1 MARAIFASRGFV
13 GVNFSVHFLGGPATA
28 ETAADHVLHFLELGG
43 EDSVGLGSDFDGIDS
58 PLAWGDA
65 GGMDQ
70 VVQALDQGGFS
81 PREIDA
87 ICWENAWKF
96 FQRTL

>member
-1 MARAIFASRGFV
+1 
-13 GVNFSVHFLGGPATA
+13 
-28 ETAADHVLHFLELGG
+28 
-43 EDSVGLGSDFDGIDS
+43 
-58 PLAWGDA
+58 
-65 GGMDQ
+65 MDQ
-70 VVQALDQGGFS
+70 VVQALDRGGFS

>member
-1 MARAIFASRGFV
+1 MIHVAG
-13 GVNFSVHFLGGPATA
+13 L
-28 ETAADHVLHFLELGG
+28 ETVA
-43 EDSVGLGSDFDGIDS
+43 LGSDFDGIDT

-96 FQRTL
+96 FQRTLSPSPRRLPRPGQPRVSPSRAHCAHFQRRTHP

>member
-1 MARAIFASRGFV
+1 
-13 GVNFSVHFLGGPATA
+13 
-28 ETAADHVLHFLELGG
+28 
-43 EDSVGLGSDFDGIDS
+43 
-58 PLAWGDA
+58 
-65 GGMDQ
+65 MDQ

-96 FQRTL
+96 FQPDPCKAPAPDGFPTLGQPRVSPSRAHCAHFQRRTHP

>member
-1 MARAIFASRGFV
+1 
-13 GVNFSVHFLGGPATA
+13 
-28 ETAADHVLHFLELGG
+28 
-43 EDSVGLGSDFDGIDS
+43 
-58 PLAWGDA
+58 
-65 GGMDQ
+65 MDQ
-70 VVQALDQGGFS
+70 VVQALTRGL

>member
-1 MARAIFASRGFV
+1 MVIPLSNIEPGTKAEVVWIASPPPMAAR
-13 GVNFSVHFLGGPATA
+13 L
-28 ETAADHVLHFLELGG
+28 D
-43 EDSVGLGSDFDGIDS
+43 GL
-58 PLAWGDA
+58 
-65 GGMDQ
+65 
-70 VVQALDQGGFS
+70 GFS